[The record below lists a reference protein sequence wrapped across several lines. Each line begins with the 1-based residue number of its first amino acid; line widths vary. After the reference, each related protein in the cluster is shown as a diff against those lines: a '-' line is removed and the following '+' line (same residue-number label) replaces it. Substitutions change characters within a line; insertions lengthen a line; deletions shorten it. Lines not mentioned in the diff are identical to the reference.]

1 VVAFTPLPVTVHDT
15 DFQLRPPLPVVPEGS
30 ITRSS
35 QLRIEPEVDSE
46 TVGTTGDE
54 GADNATL
61 EAFAYEQATSDG
73 HEPVL
78 TLFARRATVDPI
90 SKFLVA
96 VTFTEIW
103 ADIWELLVQRHLVFA
118 APGKSKH
125 NEHLK
130 EPV

>member
-1 VVAFTPLPVTVHDT
+1 VVVFTPLPVTVHDT

-61 EAFAYEQATSDG
+61 EAFAYEQETSDG

-78 TLFARRATVDPI
+78 TFFARRATVDPI
-90 SKFLVA
+90 SKFFVA

-125 NEHLK
+125 KEHLK